1 MRLLCSIALLLS
13 AQVSAP
19 ACSCIGPNPVC
30 SAFTQSPVIF
40 RGTVVDLTLI
50 KAQPTQVRNLDGT
63 ASSII
68 GGGLFKVDF
77 VVNETFRGEPR
88 QLLTVYTNEQGSMCG
103 FPFKR
108 GLEYVVFTFPNPVGN
123 LTAGTCSHTHEIS
136 PNGQDADVTWLRNFP
151 TAPPGASIFGNQRA
165 PAATAPPSLAIQ
177 IRGPE
182 NRDLNTGKD
191 GSYSVS
197 GLQPGKYAVSAIAP
211 SGLRTANTQTVTV
224 ADKGCAEVDW
234 YITYDSHIRGQLT
247 QPDGTPVPN
256 VAMQLTRRDPT
267 MWNDMAMVSLITS
280 DAQGRYDFR
289 EVPPGDYFIVANSL
303 GPSPT
308 RPYPT
313 YFYPGTEDKEAAA
326 TLHLGPSESVHNVD
340 LVLPA
345 AWKSI
350 VVQAKVLMLDGHPA
364 LNAQVQAHDLNY
376 LTNGELPMATTDGI
390 GEASLTVYDGR
401 AYYLTALISGG
412 TQQRCAGPLKFTA
425 KSGLVL
431 EPITIEHNWGN
442 CLAQL
447 NPRFRPPA
455 SIR

>member
-13 AQVSAP
+13 APALAS
-19 ACSCIGPNPVC
+19 ACSCVGPNPVC

-50 KAQPTQVRNLDGT
+50 KAQPTQVRNLDGS

-88 QLLTVYTNEQGSMCG
+88 QLLTVFTNEQSSACG
-103 FPFKR
+103 FPFKK
-108 GLEYVVFTFPNPVGN
+108 GLEYVVFTFLNPMGN
-123 LTAGTCSHTHEIS
+123 LTAGTCSHTHQLD
-136 PNGQDADVTWLRNFP
+136 PNAQDADISWLRNFP
-151 TAPPGASIFGNQRA
+151 IAPSGASIFGTQRA

-182 NRDLNTGKD
+182 NRDLNASKD

-234 YITYDSHIRGQLT
+234 YITYDSHIRGKLT
-247 QPDGTPVPN
+247 QPDGAPVPN
-256 VAMQLTRRDPT
+256 VAMQVTRRDPS
-267 MWNDMAMVSLITS
+267 MWNGMSMVSLIMS
-280 DAQGRYDFR
+280 DSQGRYDFP

-303 GPSPT
+303 GPSPA

-313 YFYPGTEDKEAAA
+313 YFYPGTEDKDAA
-326 TLHLGPSESVHNVD
+326 TTFHLAASESVDNVD
-340 LVLPA
+340 LVLPP
-345 AWKSI
+345 AWKPVAI
-350 VVQAKVLMLDGHPA
+350 QTRVLMPDGSPA
-364 LNAQVQAHDLNY
+364 VNAQVQARDLNY
-376 LTNGELPMATTDGI
+376 TASGESPMGSADARGV
-390 GEASLTVYDGR
+390 ASLSVYDGR
-401 AYYLTALISGG
+401 VYYLTAFISGG

-455 SIR
+455 PIR